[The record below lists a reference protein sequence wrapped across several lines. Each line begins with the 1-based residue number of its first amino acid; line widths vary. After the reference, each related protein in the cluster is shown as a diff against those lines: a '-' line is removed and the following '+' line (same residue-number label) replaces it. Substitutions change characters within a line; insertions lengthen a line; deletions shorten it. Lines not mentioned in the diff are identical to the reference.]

1 MSRGDQLPAA
11 VGKAGERLAQHSVP
25 LGGSRSCF
33 AVGVCS
39 FGKDLSVQHRA
50 RRLWLLWHT
59 DPTELPAGR
68 DCQPVGK
75 RGRMAGF
82 AQVAHDLEPDCL
94 AGVVGGRLNRSAGVS
109 LDRASH
115 AR

>member
-1 MSRGDQLPAA
+1 
-11 VGKAGERLAQHSVP
+11 
-25 LGGSRSCF
+25 
-33 AVGVCS
+33 
-39 FGKDLSVQHRA
+39 
-50 RRLWLLWHT
+50 
-59 DPTELPAGR
+59 
-68 DCQPVGK
+68 
-75 RGRMAGF
+75 MAGF